1 MPTTNKPLEEFKIR
15 YNKQNVITTQDE
27 LKYVF
32 KTSSYANKATCEA
45 NLLIER
51 LDLPLVA
58 FHSVYDAYFTVRS
71 NEVGYV

>member
-1 MPTTNKPLEEFKIR
+1 MPTANKSLEEFKIR
-15 YNKQNVITTQDE
+15 YNKQNFIASPDE
-27 LKYVF
+27 LRYCF
-32 KTSSYANKATCEA
+32 KTPNYANKATSEA

>member
-1 MPTTNKPLEEFKIR
+1 MPTTNKPLEEFKTR
-15 YNKQNVITTQDE
+15 YNKQNCIISQDE
-27 LKYVF
+27 LRYCF
-32 KTSSYANKATCEA
+32 KTPKYANKATSEA

-58 FHSVYDAYFTVRS
+58 FHSGYDAYFTVRS

>member
-1 MPTTNKPLEEFKIR
+1 MPTTNKPLEEFKTR
-15 YNKQNVITTQDE
+15 YNKQNCIISQDE
-27 LKYVF
+27 LRYCF
-32 KTSSYANKATCEA
+32 KTPQYANKATSEA

-58 FHSVYDAYFTVRS
+58 FHSGYDAYFTVRS